1 MADERKAKAADTVRK
16 PLTWKRR
23 LGLIAFGIGLIAA
36 LELLLRATGVSP
48 PYRPADPLM
57 GGGAGKRSYSLWW
70 VSSGE
75 HGYFCEWIRAGYPF
89 NYQPIPEHKA
99 NNARRIFVF
108 GGSSAVGYPYDGRL
122 AFARFLEVG
131 LQELM
136 PQLGIEVYNVA
147 QNAIEAGT
155 CLRLMHEMADYEPD
169 IFVVYS
175 GNNEYSNRHQY
186 RNIRRRGA
194 KVAALRS
201 LAGRLAIYR
210 TVERLAAPARM
221 RIYTNYLVNEEGVRP
236 PAYSTSEREI
246 LLTNYSY
253 VIEQMIEFCA
263 ARGIRLVLCTVA
275 SNAADWPPYRSTFS
289 EGVPA
294 PSRLAWLEGFEA
306 ALQAYERGDH
316 DEALK
321 TLGEIGA
328 ERIDDHRADYHYL
341 RGKCLA
347 VQGRH
352 EEAWA
357 AFRRALDLDNVCYR
371 ARPSHNDV
379 VRRLAARRREVAFV
393 DVVKSLRA
401 EAKHGLLGENFF
413 WDHCHPKPEAHRI
426 IAREI
431 ARAVLDDRCWLPG
444 PDLKWE
450 DRFMAAV
457 DRWRV
462 SARITPA
469 MEARACRDTAAGWQA
484 VWTNHRAPDQ
494 LLRRDSIYVE
504 RALEYLNR
512 AIELDRA
519 LGGTHFYR
527 GVCHA
532 LLEDNARAMADWQKE
547 LALQSKDGPMTG
559 VLEGL
564 LNGDVPPDR
573 GMETWLFIRND
584 MMR

>member
-1 MADERKAKAADTVRK
+1 
-16 PLTWKRR
+16 
-23 LGLIAFGIGLIAA
+23 
-36 LELLLRATGVSP
+36 
-48 PYRPADPLM
+48 
-57 GGGAGKRSYSLWW
+57 
-70 VSSGE
+70 
-75 HGYFCEWIRAGYPF
+75 
-89 NYQPIPEHKA
+89 
-99 NNARRIFVF
+99 
-108 GGSSAVGYPYDGRL
+108 
-122 AFARFLEVG
+122 
-131 LQELM
+131 
-136 PQLGIEVYNVA
+136 
-147 QNAIEAGT
+147 
-155 CLRLMHEMADYEPD
+155 
-169 IFVVYS
+169 
-175 GNNEYSNRHQY
+175 
-186 RNIRRRGA
+186 
-194 KVAALRS
+194 
-201 LAGRLAIYR
+201 
-210 TVERLAAPARM
+210 
-221 RIYTNYLVNEEGVRP
+221 
-236 PAYSTSEREI
+236 
-246 LLTNYSY
+246 
-253 VIEQMIEFCA
+253 
-263 ARGIRLVLCTVA
+263 
-275 SNAADWPPYRSTFS
+275 
-289 EGVPA
+289 
-294 PSRLAWLEGFEA
+294 
-306 ALQAYERGDH
+306 
-316 DEALK
+316 
-321 TLGEIGA
+321 
-328 ERIDDHRADYHYL
+328 
-341 RGKCLA
+341 

-352 EEAWA
+352 EGAWA

-431 ARAVLDDRCWLPG
+431 ARAVLDDRYWLPG